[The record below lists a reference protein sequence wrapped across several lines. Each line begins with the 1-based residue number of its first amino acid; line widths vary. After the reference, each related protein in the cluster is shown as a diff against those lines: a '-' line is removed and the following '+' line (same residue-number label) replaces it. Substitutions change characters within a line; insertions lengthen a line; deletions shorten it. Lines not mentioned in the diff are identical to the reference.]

1 MKKVLII
8 SYYWPPAGGIGV
20 LRCLKIAKYLR
31 LYGWEPIIFT
41 ADNPHYPSIDYSN
54 DKDIPEGITVLKYPI
69 WEPYHIYKWITGK
82 DKKANVNNVFYVR
95 ENQENPLHNLSVW
108 IRSNFFIPDARARWI
123 KPAVRFL
130 LDYLKSNPVQAIF
143 SDGPPHSNT
152 RIATLLKA
160 KTNIP
165 WLADFQDPWTQVD
178 YFQLL
183 RLTPP
188 ARRRH
193 HRMEQEVFKLAN
205 KITIVSPSWKKDL
218 ENIGAN
224 NVSVI
229 PWGFDPDDYTN
240 IVPTPNAKFSIVHL
254 GILGYDRK
262 PDMLIDALASLCHN
276 MPGFLQ
282 NLEIKL
288 VGQVDPSVIHAL
300 TLAGLSSAVVL
311 TGNVDR
317 LDALRMAASS
327 TILLLLLNQQPNAKG
342 RIPGKLFE
350 YLALKRPILVLGPP
364 EADAALI
371 TTTANA
377 GVALDYA
384 DKAGM
389 IRVLAQ
395 YYQQYLEGM
404 LAQPVDNDINR
415 YDIRLLTGEIARL
428 LDDIIAGQP

>member
-41 ADNPHYPSIDYSN
+41 AENPHYPSIDHSN
-54 DKDIPEGITVLKYPI
+54 DKDIPEGITVIKQPI

-82 DKKANVNNVFYVR
+82 DKKANVNNVFYVH

-108 IRSNFFIPDARARWI
+108 IRSNFFIPDARACWI
-123 KPAVRFL
+123 NPSVRCL

-188 ARRRH
+188 ASRLH
-193 HRMEQEVFKLAN
+193 HRMEQEVFQLAN

-218 ENIGAN
+218 ESIGAKE
-224 NVSVI
+224 VSVI
-229 PWGFDPDDYTN
+229 PWGFDPDDYAN
-240 IVPTPNAKFSIVHL
+240 IIPAPNAKFTIIHL

-262 PDMLIDALASLCHN
+262 PDMLIDAIASLCHD
-276 MPGFLQ
+276 MPGFLH

-288 VGQVDPSVIHAL
+288 VGQVDPSVTLAL
-300 TLAGLSSAVVL
+300 TLAGLSSVVVL

-317 LDALRMAASS
+317 VEALRMASS
-327 TILLLLLNQQPNAKG
+327 SSILLLLLNQQPNAQG

-364 EADAALI
+364 EADAAQI

-377 GVALDYA
+377 GFAIDYA

-389 IRVLAQ
+389 VRVLAH
-395 YYQQYLEGM
+395 YYQLYLDGS
-404 LAQPVDNDINR
+404 LAQPVDNDISR
-415 YDIRLLTGEIARL
+415 YDIRLLTGEIAGL
-428 LDDIIAGQP
+428 LDEITAVHA

>member
-1 MKKVLII
+1 
-8 SYYWPPAGGIGV
+8 
-20 LRCLKIAKYLR
+20 
-31 LYGWEPIIFT
+31 
-41 ADNPHYPSIDYSN
+41 
-54 DKDIPEGITVLKYPI
+54 
-69 WEPYHIYKWITGK
+69 
-82 DKKANVNNVFYVR
+82 
-95 ENQENPLHNLSVW
+95 
-108 IRSNFFIPDARARWI
+108 
-123 KPAVRFL
+123 
-130 LDYLKSNPVQAIF
+130 
-143 SDGPPHSNT
+143 
-152 RIATLLKA
+152 
-160 KTNIP
+160 
-165 WLADFQDPWTQVD
+165 
-178 YFQLL
+178 
-183 RLTPP
+183 
-188 ARRRH
+188 
-193 HRMEQEVFKLAN
+193 
-205 KITIVSPSWKKDL
+205 
-218 ENIGAN
+218 
-224 NVSVI
+224 
-229 PWGFDPDDYTN
+229 
-240 IVPTPNAKFSIVHL
+240 
-254 GILGYDRK
+254 
-262 PDMLIDALASLCHN
+262 MLIDALASLCHN